1 MLGIFGS
8 AFSTTLNNY
17 YDESAITQGID
28 AIFKTPEYIGFVSKT
43 LIEGSADFPEPLRS
57 NSTATFKNISTAS
70 TLLLSD
76 DVRLHKELAPIPD
89 PARSIIISMAN
100 SVKSSVE
107 SIKSDIKAL
116 LKDVRSARVLDAV
129 INNFAFGLPG
139 SKSANDKTIKL
150 INTGFGP

>member
-89 PARSIIISMAN
+89 PA
-100 SVKSSVE
+100 
-107 SIKSDIKAL
+107 IKSDIKAL